1 MFDDYLAK
9 TKAEGI
15 KVIFVYTPLYI
26 GATRK
31 IENLKEMYD
40 KYQEYANK
48 YDIPILD
55 YTYMDICYD
64 TTYFYNAMHLNKIG
78 AEIFSDTL
86 ANDIKRLG
94 IIKGIRE

>member
-1 MFDDYLAK
+1 
-9 TKAEGI
+9 
-15 KVIFVYTPLYI
+15 
-26 GATRK
+26 
-31 IENLKEMYD
+31 
-40 KYQEYANK
+40 
-48 YDIPILD
+48 
-55 YTYMDICYD
+55 MDICYD